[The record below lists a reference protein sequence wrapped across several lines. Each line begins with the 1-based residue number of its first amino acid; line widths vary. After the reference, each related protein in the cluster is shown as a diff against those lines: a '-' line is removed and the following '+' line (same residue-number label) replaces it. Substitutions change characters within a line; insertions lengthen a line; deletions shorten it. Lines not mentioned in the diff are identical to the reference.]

1 MRVRN
6 WAWTLGLVALVAGCG
21 NQMLADPVNPHPPG
35 SVDAG
40 HRLDAQI
47 GPGGNSAEA
56 GISPPPCTSQCCGFV
71 PPSCPATLPTVGTP
85 CGPPAGYSC
94 EYGDDPNI
102 ACNTMVQCGASGWA
116 LVQGEG
122 DQQAGCPT
130 PASICPPSF
139 PGAVDGGVACPAS
152 AEGFSCAY
160 PEGVCGCYVDWSC
173 VSFPNECPITRPRAG
188 TPCNTDGG
196 GCQTWGSDCGSTDAM
211 RCVCGVWVHSVCILI

>member
-6 WAWTLGLVALVAGCG
+6 WARTLGLVALVAGCG
-21 NQMLADPVNPHPPG
+21 NQMLTDPVNPHPPG

-47 GPGGNSAEA
+47 GPAGNSAEA
-56 GISPPPCTSQCCGFV
+56 GISPP
-71 PPSCPATLPTVGTP
+71 
-85 CGPPAGYSC
+85 
-94 EYGDDPNI
+94 
-102 ACNTMVQCGASGWA
+102 VQCGASGWA

-188 TPCNTDGG
+188 TPCNADGG